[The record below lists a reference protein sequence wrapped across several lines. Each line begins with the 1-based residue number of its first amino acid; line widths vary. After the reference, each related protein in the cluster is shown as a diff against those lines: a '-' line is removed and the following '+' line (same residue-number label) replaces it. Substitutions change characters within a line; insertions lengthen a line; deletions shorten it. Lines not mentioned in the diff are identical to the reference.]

1 MKEGIFVIF
10 LLKENRKTIERH
22 LVRIPEVYEANF
34 SKDAT
39 SIANFEND
47 EKERIFKH
55 KSIPPERIAIGYRYD
70 EWIEEQES
78 MRDRMINLRG
88 QKDFKYEWDDTS
100 IVEHES
106 IWDLY
111 KAIGYNHK
119 NKKYNEVNNV

>member
-39 SIANFEND
+39 SIAKFEND

-55 KSIPPERIAIGYRYD
+55 NSIPTQRIAVGYCYH

-88 QKDFKYEWDDTS
+88 KKDFKHEWDDTS

-119 NKKYNEVNNV
+119 NKKYNEANNV

>member
-39 SIANFEND
+39 SIAKFEND

-55 KSIPPERIAIGYRYD
+55 NNIPTERIAIGYRYD
-70 EWIEEQES
+70 EWTEEQECI
-78 MRDRMINLRG
+78 RDRMINLRG
-88 QKDFKYEWDDTS
+88 LKDFKHEWDDTPLF
-100 IVEHES
+100 EHKN

-111 KAIGYNHK
+111 ETIGYNHK